1 MIFFLIIS
9 MLSTQPSLAATTG
22 AKDKEK
28 KDSTAKRR
36 EFKLPYSYADGAC
49 TSEEIWNLTE
59 KYDDEFYERFN
70 ANLSLVKW
78 NAPVLAESSR
88 LMTAKE
94 SSVEVQFLGKY
105 WLARHF
111 LANKQFHI
119 AHSLFLSIIDDA
131 PKQTP
136 PPVGVAWS
144 AVRCILEISKQ
155 YPTITLPGDFSPDYF
170 KTFYRTAPRT
180 VQRIYW
186 DTALKLAQLN
196 INDLKDETYLSRLI
210 EMAKASPAHSS
221 LIRAHAS
228 LMKEDFEPATKA
240 FEEFLAL
247 PKESQLLG
255 SEKDMVRLLLGRAY
269 YTQGKY
275 PEAIKH
281 LQEIS
286 KNSNLLI
293 QALTDLSWSF
303 LMTKNYAD
311 AMGTS
316 LSLQS
321 PALKNAYSPESLMV
335 LGIAYFELCRY
346 PESLQALR
354 AFKRR
359 YNPSYR
365 YLRSWWEKSP
375 EARPS
380 PYTLLVQFL
389 KDQSTFP
396 TRIGTELLRSPVFQ
410 SKQSELNLI
419 KKFTAQKSVLMRI
432 TIPQSKVAQ
441 SQFRILVQ
449 AFDRTVKYREKRI
462 LEVINQDLELRLKY
476 LLWHLNQAGD
486 NGEFLEAE
494 ILRKAGDD
502 IVWQNLNPEYKL
514 YLQKLKAEDSKQRK
528 FWNWGETNLLS
539 DEKSELWEDEL
550 GNIRAE
556 VTNICKAKDEVIEQK
571 KKQK

>member
-1 MIFFLIIS
+1 MYFFLILS
-9 MLSTQPSLAATTG
+9 MLAVPVSFSVE
-22 AKDKEK
+22 KEK
-28 KDSTAKRR
+28 GKDTTAKRR
-36 EFKLPYSYADGAC
+36 EYKIPYSYAEGAC

-59 KYDDEFYERFN
+59 KYDDEFYSRFN
-70 ANLSLVKW
+70 SNLTNPKW
-78 NAPVLAESSR
+78 SAPVIAESSR
-88 LMTAKE
+88 LMTSKSNLVEAK
-94 SSVEVQFLGKY
+94 FLGKY

-111 LANKQFHI
+111 YSNKLYHI
-119 AHSLFLSIIDDA
+119 AHSLFLSVIDDA
-131 PKQTP
+131 AKQKP
-136 PPVGVAWS
+136 APVGVAWS
-144 AVRCILEISKQ
+144 SVQCILEMSKQ
-155 YPTITLPGDFSPDYF
+155 YPTLTLPGDFSPEYMQSAY
-170 KTFYRTAPRT
+170 KSAPKNLKH
-180 VQRIYW
+180 IYW
-186 DTALKLAQLN
+186 DAALKLSQLS
-196 INDLKDETYLSRLI
+196 INDLADQKFLNQLLN
-210 EMAKASPAHSS
+210 MAKDSPSHTS
-221 LIRAHAS
+221 LIRANAA

-247 PKESQLLG
+247 PKEAQLL
-255 SEKDMVRLLLGRAY
+255 SNEKDMVRLLLGRAY
-269 YTQGKY
+269 YTMKQY

-281 LQEIS
+281 FQEIS
-286 KNSNLLI
+286 KTSNLLI
-293 QALTDLSWSF
+293 QALTDSSWSY

-316 LSLQS
+316 LTLQS

-359 YNPSYR
+359 YNPAYK
-365 YLRSWWEKSP
+365 YLRTWWEKAP
-375 EARPS
+375 EKRTS
-380 PYTLLVQFL
+380 PYTLLIQFL
-389 KDQSTFP
+389 KDQNTYP

-419 KKFTAQKSVLMRI
+419 KRFSRMRPTLMRV

-441 SQFRILVQ
+441 VNFRSVIQ
-449 AFDRTVKYREKRI
+449 AFNKTVKYREKRI

-502 IVWQNLNPEYKL
+502 IVWQNLNPEYKD
-514 YLQKLKAEDSKQRK
+514 YLTKLKAEDSKQRK
-528 FWNWGETNLLS
+528 FWNWGETSILS
-539 DEKSELWEDEL
+539 DENSELWEDEL

-556 VTNICKAKDEVIEQK
+556 VTNICKAKDDVTEIK
-571 KKQK
+571 KKQQ